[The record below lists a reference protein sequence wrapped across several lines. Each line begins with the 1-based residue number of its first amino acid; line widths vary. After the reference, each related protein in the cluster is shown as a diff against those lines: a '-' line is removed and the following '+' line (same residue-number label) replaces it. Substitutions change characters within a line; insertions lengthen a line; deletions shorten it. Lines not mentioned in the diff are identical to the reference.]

1 MSRGTA
7 DLGVRPKVWFVG
19 AGPGAADLLTFR
31 AAAVIGMADIVV
43 YAGSLVN
50 AEVLRHAREGVE
62 VYDSS
67 GMTLEAVLT
76 LYTRALAERLVVA
89 RLHSGDPSI
98 YGATHEQ
105 IAFCEQSSLPCEIV
119 PGVSSLGASAAVVG
133 RELTVPEVAQS
144 VVLTRLGGRTPM
156 PDRETV
162 RSFAAHGTT
171 MAIFLSAARPGELQK
186 ELESG
191 YPAETPCVVVVRAT
205 WPDERV
211 LRCPLSD
218 LARSIREAGVHKTAL
233 VLVGP
238 ALGASGTRSNL
249 YDPEFGHE
257 FRRPKAWL
265 DAHPDHARPGRT
277 ATRQG
282 NGRG

>member
-1 MSRGTA
+1 MTHASV
-7 DLGVRPKVWFVG
+7 DLSARPKVWFVG
-19 AGPGAADLLTFR
+19 AGPGAPDLLTFR
-31 AAAVIGMADIVV
+31 AAAVIGAADIVV

-50 AEVLRHAREGVE
+50 AAVLTHARPGAE

-67 GMTLEAVLT
+67 GLTLEAVLA
-76 LYTRALAERLVVA
+76 LYRRALDEHLVVA
-89 RLHSGDPSI
+89 RLHSGDPAI

-105 IAFCEQSSLPCEIV
+105 IAFCEAAGLECEVV

-171 MAIFLSAARPGELQK
+171 MAIFLSAARPGELQH
-186 ELESG
+186 ELEAG
-191 YPAETPCVVVVRAT
+191 YPPDTPCVVVVRAT

-238 ALGASGTRSNL
+238 ALAASGTRSNL
-249 YDPEFGHE
+249 YDPAFGHE
-257 FRRPKAWL
+257 YRRPKAWL
-265 DAHPDHARPGRT
+265 DRHPDAGI
-277 ATRQG
+277 
-282 NGRG
+282 GRGRG